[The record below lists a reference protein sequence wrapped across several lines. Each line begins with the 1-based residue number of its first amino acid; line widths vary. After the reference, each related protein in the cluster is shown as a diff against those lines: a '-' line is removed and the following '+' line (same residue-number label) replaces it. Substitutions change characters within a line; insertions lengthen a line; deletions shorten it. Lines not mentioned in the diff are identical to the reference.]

1 MAKKYDRTNTWNIF
15 KVKESERKS
24 DSYPNYSGYINI
36 DGTEYNLSGW
46 IREAKTD
53 GSKFVGG
60 NVSLKEDKPSNPAKA
75 EVKQDQ
81 EIPF

>member
-15 KVKESERKS
+15 KVKDEDRKS
-24 DSYPNYSGYINI
+24 DSHPSYSGYINVN
-36 DGTEYNLSGW
+36 GTEYNLSGW
-46 IREAKTD
+46 IREAKTT

-60 NVSLKEDKPSNPAKA
+60 NVSEKEDKPSNPATNQ
-75 EVKQDQ
+75 VKQDE